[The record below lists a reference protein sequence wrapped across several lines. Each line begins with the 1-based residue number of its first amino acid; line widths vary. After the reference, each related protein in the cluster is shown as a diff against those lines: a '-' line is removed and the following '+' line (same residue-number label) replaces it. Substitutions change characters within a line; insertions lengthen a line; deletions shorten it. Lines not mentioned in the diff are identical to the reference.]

1 MAMMEQE
8 RHYRDKK
15 MNSVESAI
23 EKKYEI
29 SSRRMEVDKVIVPAV
44 TLFIAL
50 LLVFFMLFPL
60 WKILTLSF
68 FESGEVGFATF
79 TLENYIKYFSNAYT
93 LRTLWHSLYVSAAT
107 TIIVTVIVFFFAYA
121 MTRTTMA
128 GKTFFKNVIMMPL
141 VAPSI
146 VQALALIYLFGRN
159 GLITAHWLGTDW
171 NIYGS
176 TGIIIS
182 EVLYCLPHAFVILFT
197 TLSAVDIRLDEAA
210 ESLGATPFKVFTRIT
225 LPSAKYGILSSAAL
239 TFNLTITDFG
249 NPVVIGG
256 NYSVLATEIYS
267 QVTNLYRF
275 DLGATISIILLVPS
289 LGAFMLNYYIS
300 RKTFSMISGA
310 AKPEIPP
317 SRPLKKYGF
326 TAFCSLVAFSI
337 IVIFATVIMGSFVKV
352 WPYDWTLTLSH
363 YKFPSIGGYSAIWTS
378 LWISLVVGIAGSF
391 ITLVAAF
398 VMETRRPYFKQF
410 IYFLSVMPAAIP
422 GLVMGLGYILAFNK
436 PYYFFY
442 GTPWIVVIN
451 IVICNF
457 TLGILSSISNM
468 RNIDPSVE
476 EASISL
482 GGDTVRTFFQII
494 FPLSRVAF
502 FQNFVYFFMRSMTTI
517 SAVIF
522 LVSASVHLAAI
533 EIIMLDND
541 GWTASAN
548 AMCTCIIV
556 IVLIM
561 LGLLHVVNKKT
572 GQQTKVLTA
581 SVS

>member
-1 MAMMEQE
+1 
-8 RHYRDKK
+8 
-15 MNSVESAI
+15 MNNTIAPI
-23 EKKYEI
+23 TDNQTYQI
-29 SSRRMEVDKVIVPAV
+29 SSRRMDVDKVIVPAV
-44 TLFIAL
+44 TIFIAL
-50 LLVFFMLFPL
+50 LLFFFMLFPL
-60 WKILTLSF
+60 WAILKLSF
-68 FESGEVGFATF
+68 FEQGQLGLANF
-79 TLENYIKYFSNAYT
+79 TLANFEKYFTTPRMLNA
-93 LRTLWHSLYVSAAT
+93 LWHSLYISIVT
-107 TIIVTVIVFFFAYA
+107 TVIVTVVIFFFAYA
-121 MTRTTMA
+121 MTRTTIQ
-128 GKTFFKNVIMMPL
+128 GKPFFRNIIMMPL

-159 GLITAHWLGTDW
+159 GLITAHLLNTDW
-171 NIYGS
+171 NIYGA

-210 ESLGATPFKVFTRIT
+210 ESLGATPFKVFTSIT
-225 LPSAKYGILSSAAL
+225 LPSAKYGIFSAAAL

-256 NYSVLATEIYS
+256 NYNVLATEIYA
-267 QVTNLYRF
+267 QVTNMYRF

-289 LGAFMLNYYIS
+289 LMAFMLNYYIS

-317 SRPLKKYGF
+317 SRPLKKWLN
-326 TAFCSLVAFSI
+326 TAYCSLVSISI
-337 IVIFATVIMGSFVKV
+337 IIIFATVVMGSFVKV
-352 WPYDWTLTLSH
+352 WPYDWTLTLQH

-378 LWISLVVGIAGSF
+378 VWVSLVVGVAGSF
-391 ITLVAAF
+391 ITLVAAYM
-398 VMETRRPYFKQF
+398 METRRPYFKQF

-436 PYYFFY
+436 PYYWFY
-442 GTPWIVVIN
+442 GTPWIIIIN

-457 TLGILSSISNM
+457 TLGILSSISNL
-468 RNIDPSVE
+468 RNIDSSIE

-482 GGDTVRTFFQII
+482 GGDTIRTFFQII

-556 IVLIM
+556 IVMLM
-561 LGLLHVVNKKT
+561 LGVLQIVNKMT
-572 GQQTKVLTA
+572 GKHAQV
-581 SVS
+581 

>member
-1 MAMMEQE
+1 
-8 RHYRDKK
+8 
-15 MNSVESAI
+15 
-23 EKKYEI
+23 
-29 SSRRMEVDKVIVPAV
+29 
-44 TLFIAL
+44 
-50 LLVFFMLFPL
+50 
-60 WKILTLSF
+60 
-68 FESGEVGFATF
+68 
-79 TLENYIKYFSNAYT
+79 
-93 LRTLWHSLYVSAAT
+93 SLYVSIAT
-107 TIIVTVIVFFFAYA
+107 TIIVTVVIFFFAYA
-121 MTRTTMA
+121 MTRTTIS
-128 GKTFFKNVIMMPL
+128 GKTIFRNIIMMPL

-146 VQALALIYLFGRN
+146 IQALALIYLFGRN
-159 GLITAHWLGTDW
+159 GLITAHFFHTSW

-182 EVLYCLPHAFVILFT
+182 EVLYCLPHAFVILYT

-225 LPSAKYGILSSAAL
+225 LPSAKYGIFSAAAL

-256 NYSVLATEIYS
+256 NYNVLATEIYS

-289 LGAFMLNYYIS
+289 LMAFILNYYIS

-310 AKPEIPP
+310 AKPVIPP
-317 SRPLKKYGF
+317 SRPLKKVSY
-326 TAFCSLVAFSI
+326 TIYCWLVSLSI
-337 IVIFATVIMGSFVKV
+337 IVIFATVVIGSFVKI
-352 WPYDWTLTLSH
+352 WPYDWSLTLEH
-363 YKFPSIGGYSAIWTS
+363 YSFPSIAGYSAIWTS
-378 LWISLVVGIAGSF
+378 LWVSLFVGIGGSF
-391 ITLVAAF
+391 LTLVAGY
-398 VMETRRPYFKQF
+398 VMETRRPFFKQF
-410 IYFLSVMPAAIP
+410 IYLLSVMPAAIP

-442 GTPWIVVIN
+442 GTPWIIVIN
-451 IVICNF
+451 IIICNF
-457 TLGILSSISNM
+457 TLGILSSISNL
-468 RNIDPSVE
+468 RNIDPAIE

-482 GGDTVRTFFQII
+482 GGDTVKTFFKII

-522 LVSASVHLAAI
+522 LVSATVHLASI

-561 LGLLHVVNKKT
+561 LGILQIVSKKT
-572 GQQTKVLTA
+572 GKREEGL
-581 SVS
+581 VSAI

>member
-1 MAMMEQE
+1 MNDRSKEYALPME
-8 RHYRDKK
+8 YG
-15 MNSVESAI
+15 
-23 EKKYEI
+23 I
-29 SSRRMEVDKVIVPAV
+29 SSTRMEIDRFIIPAV
-44 TLFIAL
+44 TIFIAL
-50 LLVFFMLFPL
+50 LLFFFMLFPL
-60 WKILTLSF
+60 SAILRLSF
-68 FESGEVGFATF
+68 FKGGQFGIANF
-79 TLENYIKYFSNAYT
+79 TLENFQRYFTTSYT
-93 LRTLWHSLYVSAAT
+93 LNALWHSLYVSIAT
-107 TIIVTVIVFFFAYA
+107 TIIVTVVIFFFAYA
-121 MTRTTMA
+121 MTRTTIS
-128 GKTFFKNVIMMPL
+128 GKPFFRNIIMMPL

-146 VQALALIYLFGRN
+146 IQALALIYLFGRN
-159 GLITAHWLGTDW
+159 GLITAHFLHINW

-182 EVLYCLPHAFVILFT
+182 EVLYCFPHAFVILYT

-210 ESLGATPFKVFTRIT
+210 ESLGATPFKVFTKIT

-249 NPVVIGG
+249 NPIVIGG
-256 NYSVLATEIYS
+256 NYNVLATEIYS

-289 LGAFMLNYYIS
+289 LMAFILNYYIS

-310 AKPEIPP
+310 AKPVIPP
-317 SRPLKKYGF
+317 SRPLKKVSY
-326 TAFCSLVAFSI
+326 TIYCWLVSFSI
-337 IVIFATVIMGSFVKV
+337 IVIFATVVIGSFVKI
-352 WPYDWTLTLSH
+352 WPYDWSLTFAH
-363 YKFPSIGGYSAIWTS
+363 YSFPSIAGYSAIWTS
-378 LWISLVVGIAGSF
+378 LWISLIVGIGGSF
-391 ITLVAAF
+391 LTLVAGY
-398 VMETRRPYFKQF
+398 VMETRRPFFKQF
-410 IYFLSVMPAAIP
+410 IYLLSVMPAAIP

-442 GTPWIVVIN
+442 GTPWIIVIN
-451 IVICNF
+451 IIICNF
-457 TLGILSSISNM
+457 TLGILSSISNL
-468 RNIDPSVE
+468 RNIDPAIE

-482 GGDTVRTFFQII
+482 GGDTIKTFFNII

-522 LVSASVHLAAI
+522 LVSATVHLASI

-561 LGLLHVVNKKT
+561 LGILQIVSKKT
-572 GQQTKVLTA
+572 GKREEGL
-581 SVS
+581 VSAI

>member
-1 MAMMEQE
+1 
-8 RHYRDKK
+8 
-15 MNSVESAI
+15 MNSGESAI

-29 SSRRMEVDKVIVPAV
+29 SSRRMEVDKVIIPAV

-50 LLVFFMLFPL
+50 LLLFFMIFPL

-68 FESGEVGFATF
+68 FESGEVGFTTF
-79 TLENYIKYFSNAYT
+79 TLENYVKYFSNAYT
-93 LRTLWHSLYVSAAT
+93 LKTLWHSLYVSIVT
-107 TIIVTVIVFFFAYA
+107 TIIVTIIVFFFAYA

-128 GKTFFKNVIMMPL
+128 GKTFFRNIIMMPL

-171 NIYGS
+171 NIYGP
-176 TGIIIS
+176 TGIIVS

-317 SRPLKKYGF
+317 SRPLKKYGY
-326 TAFCSLVAFSI
+326 TAFCSLVAFFI
-337 IVIFATVIMGSFVKV
+337 IIIFTTVVMGSFVKV
-352 WPYDWTLTLSH
+352 WPYDWSLTLSH

-378 LWISLVVGIAGSF
+378 FWISVVVGVVGSF
-391 ITLVAAF
+391 ITLVASY

-457 TLGILSSISNM
+457 TLGILSSISNL

-482 GGDTVRTFFQII
+482 GGDTIRTFFQII

-522 LVSASVHLAAI
+522 LVSATVHLAAI

-541 GWTASAN
+541 GWSASAN

-561 LGLLHVVNKKT
+561 LGILHIINKKT
-572 GQQTKVLTA
+572 GRRPAGL
-581 SVS
+581 VSEV

>member
-1 MAMMEQE
+1 MNKTQNENSIIEQ
-8 RHYRDKK
+8 YQ
-15 MNSVESAI
+15 
-23 EKKYEI
+23 I
-29 SSRRMEVDKVIVPAV
+29 SSTRMEFDKFIVPTV
-44 TLFIAL
+44 TVFIGL
-50 LLVFFMLFPL
+50 LLCFFMLFPL
-60 WKILTLSF
+60 WSILTMSF
-68 FESGEVGFATF
+68 FKGGEFSLLNF
-79 TLENYIKYFSNAYT
+79 TLANFQKYFTTTHTLNA
-93 LRTLWHSLYVSAAT
+93 LWHSLYVSFAT
-107 TIIVTVIVFFFAYA
+107 TIIVTIIVFFFAYA
-121 MTRTTMA
+121 MTRTTLS
-128 GKTFFKNVIMMPL
+128 GKTFFRNIIMMPL

-159 GLITAHWLGTDW
+159 GLITAHFLHTDW
-171 NIYGS
+171 NIYGA

-182 EVLYCLPHAFVILFT
+182 EVLYCLPHAFVILYT

-225 LPSAKYGILSSAAL
+225 IPSAKYGIFSAAAL

-249 NPVVIGG
+249 NPVVIGADY
-256 NYSVLATEIYS
+256 NVLATEIYA

-289 LGAFMLNYYIS
+289 LMAFMLNYYIS

-310 AKPEIPP
+310 AKPVIPP
-317 SRPLKKYGF
+317 SRPLKKISY
-326 TAFCSLVAFSI
+326 TIYCWLISFSI
-337 IVIFATVIMGSFVKV
+337 ILIFATVVLGSFVKI
-352 WPYDWTLTLSH
+352 WPYDWSLTLQH

-378 LWISLVVGIAGSF
+378 FWISVIVGIGGAF
-391 ITLVAAF
+391 ITLVAGY
-398 VMETRRPYFKQF
+398 VMETRKPYFKQL
-410 IYFLSVMPAAIP
+410 IYLLSVMPAAIP

-436 PYYFFY
+436 PYYIFY
-442 GTPWIVVIN
+442 GTPWIVVIC

-457 TLGILSSISNM
+457 TLGILSSITNL
-468 RNIDPSVE
+468 RNIDPSIE

-482 GGDTVRTFFQII
+482 GGDTIRTFFRII

-522 LVSASVHLAAI
+522 LVSATVHLAAI

-556 IVLIM
+556 LVLIM
-561 LGLLHVVNKKT
+561 LGLLQIVQKKT
-572 GQQTKVLTA
+572 SRRSSGLA
-581 SVS
+581 

>member
-1 MAMMEQE
+1 
-8 RHYRDKK
+8 
-15 MNSVESAI
+15 
-23 EKKYEI
+23 
-29 SSRRMEVDKVIVPAV
+29 
-44 TLFIAL
+44 
-50 LLVFFMLFPL
+50 
-60 WKILTLSF
+60 
-68 FESGEVGFATF
+68 
-79 TLENYIKYFSNAYT
+79 
-93 LRTLWHSLYVSAAT
+93 
-107 TIIVTVIVFFFAYA
+107 
-121 MTRTTMA
+121 MA
-128 GKTFFKNVIMMPL
+128 GKTFFKNIIMMPL

-171 NIYGS
+171 NIYGP
-176 TGIIIS
+176 TGIIVS

-210 ESLGATPFKVFTRIT
+210 ESLAATPFKVFTRIT

-300 RKTFSMISGA
+300 RRTFSMISGA

-326 TAFCSLVAFSI
+326 TAFCSMVAFFI
-337 IVIFATVIMGSFVKV
+337 IVIFTTVIMGSFVKV
-352 WPYDWTLTLSH
+352 WPYDWSLTLSH
-363 YKFPSIGGYSAIWTS
+363 YTFPSIGGYSAIWTS
-378 LWISLVVGIAGSF
+378 FWISLVVGIVGSF
-391 ITLVAAF
+391 ITLVASY
-398 VMETRRPYFKQF
+398 VMETRRPYFKQL

-422 GLVMGLGYILAFNK
+422 GLVMGLGYNLAFNK

-457 TLGILSSISNM
+457 TLGILSSISNL

-482 GGDTVRTFFQII
+482 GGDTIRTFFQII
-494 FPLSRVAF
+494 FPLSRVAY

-522 LVSASVHLAAI
+522 LVSATVHLAAI

-541 GWTASAN
+541 GWSASAN

-556 IVLIM
+556 IVLVM
-561 LGLLHVVNKKT
+561 LGILHIVNKKT
-572 GQQTKVLTA
+572 GQRPAELVPKV
-581 SVS
+581 

>member
-1 MAMMEQE
+1 M
-8 RHYRDKK
+8 DT
-15 MNSVESAI
+15 SPSAADI
-23 EKKYEI
+23 TPPYQV
-29 SSRRMEVDKVIVPAV
+29 SAARMEIDKFIVPTV
-44 TLFIAL
+44 TIFIGL
-50 LLVFFMLFPL
+50 ILCFFMLFPL
-60 WKILTLSF
+60 SVILKLSF
-68 FESGEVGFATF
+68 FKGGEFGLANF
-79 TLENYIKYFSNAYT
+79 TLANFQKYFTTAYT
-93 LRTLWHSLYVSAAT
+93 LRALWHSLYVSFAT
-107 TIIVTVIVFFFAYA
+107 TIIVTIIIFFYAYA
-121 MTRTTMA
+121 MTRTTMR
-128 GKTFFKNVIMMPL
+128 GKTFFRNVIMLPL

-159 GLITAHWLGTDW
+159 GLITAHLLKTDW
-171 NIYGS
+171 NIYGA

-210 ESLGATPFKVFTRIT
+210 ESLGASPFKVFTRIT
-225 LPSAKYGILSSAAL
+225 LPSAKYGIFSAAAL

-249 NPVVIGG
+249 NPVVIGA
-256 NYSVLATEIYS
+256 NYNVLATEIYA

-289 LGAFMLNYYIS
+289 LMAFMLNFYIS

-310 AKPEIPP
+310 AKPVIPP
-317 SRPLKKYGF
+317 SRPLKKISY
-326 TAFCSLVAFSI
+326 TIYCSLVTSAIFL
-337 IVIFATVIMGSFVKV
+337 VFATVIMGSFVKI
-352 WPYDWTLTLSH
+352 WPYDWSLTLAH
-363 YKFPSIGGYSAIWTS
+363 YNFPSIAGYSAIWTS
-378 LWISLVVGIAGSF
+378 VWVSLIVGIIGAF
-391 ITLVAAF
+391 ITLVAGY
-398 VMETRRPYFKQF
+398 VMETRKPFFKQT
-410 IYFLSVMPAAIP
+410 IYLLSVMPAAIP

-436 PYYFFY
+436 PYYLFF
-442 GTPWIVVIN
+442 GTPWIIVIN

-457 TLGILSSISNM
+457 TLGILSSISNL
-468 RNIDPSVE
+468 RNIDPSIE

-482 GGDTVRTFFQII
+482 GGDTFRTFFRII

-522 LVSASVHLAAI
+522 LVSATVHLAAI

-548 AMCTCIIV
+548 AMCTVIIV

-561 LGLLHVVNKKT
+561 LGILQIVAKKT
-572 GQQTKVLTA
+572 GKRPEGL
-581 SVS
+581 VSEV

>member
-1 MAMMEQE
+1 
-8 RHYRDKK
+8 
-15 MNSVESAI
+15 
-23 EKKYEI
+23 
-29 SSRRMEVDKVIVPAV
+29 
-44 TLFIAL
+44 
-50 LLVFFMLFPL
+50 
-60 WKILTLSF
+60 SF
-68 FESGEVGFATF
+68 FERGEVGFTTF
-79 TLENYIKYFSNAYT
+79 TLENYVKYFSNAYT

-107 TIIVTVIVFFFAYA
+107 TIIVTVIVFFFAYG

-159 GLITAHWLGTDW
+159 GIITAHWLGTDW

-289 LGAFMLNYYIS
+289 MGAFMLNYYIS
-300 RKTFSMISGA
+300 RRTFSMISGA

-352 WPYDWTLTLSH
+352 WPYDWSLTLSH
-363 YKFPSIGGYSAIWTS
+363 YQFPSIGGYSAIWTS
-378 LWISLVVGIAGSF
+378 LWISLVVGVVGSF
-391 ITLVAAF
+391 ITLVASY

-482 GGDTVRTFFQII
+482 GGDTIRTFFQII

-522 LVSASVHLAAI
+522 LVSATVHLAAI

-556 IVLIM
+556 IVLVM
-561 LGLLHVVNKKT
+561 LGILHMVNKKT
-572 GQQTKVLTA
+572 GQQTIVPVGSKH
-581 SVS
+581 S